1 VRTADKFL
9 CDIRFP
15 GCEDNAI
22 RAWLC
27 QVEQIEVAACAPCSA
42 AWQALTREDPDL
54 ALRCPSCSKARM
66 NRPQAKVPVA
76 GPITGLVADALDEAM
91 RVEGILIQT
100 RQAVLRRI
108 ARDAPWLNAWGQ
120 TAEESAPLS
129 DPGGQPGDQTVYE
142 SAALSGRAG
151 GVVGAPVPAQA
162 AVY

>member
-1 VRTADKFL
+1 MTRTADSFI

-15 GCEDNAI
+15 DCEINAV

-27 QVEQIEVAACAPCSA
+27 QVEQTEVAACGSCSA
-42 AWQALTREDPDL
+42 AWQVLVRDDPSL
-54 ALRCPSCSKARM
+54 LPRCPSCSKSRI
-66 NRPQAKVPVA
+66 NRPQASMPLA

-91 RVEGILIQT
+91 RIEGILINT

-108 ARDAPWLNAWGQ
+108 AREAPWLNAWGQ
-120 TAEESAPLS
+120 TAEESAPP
-129 DPGGQPGDQTVYE
+129 PGGQPKGE